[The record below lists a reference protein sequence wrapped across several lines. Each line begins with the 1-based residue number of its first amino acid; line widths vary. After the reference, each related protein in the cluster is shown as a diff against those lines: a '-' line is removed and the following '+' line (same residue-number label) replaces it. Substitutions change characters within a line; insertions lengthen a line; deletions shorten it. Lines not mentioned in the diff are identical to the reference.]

1 MTHERIRHLSA
12 RRTQPVRERRPR
24 AGFTIISMLVAMIL
38 LGVGMM
44 SLAAANAQT
53 VTMQALA
60 QNRTS
65 AISLAR
71 GYLEQVRTRDPW
83 SIQSES
89 AVLLAS
95 DGTVSATGAFSRTLS
110 VTVTRNN
117 LIQIVVNVV
126 YPRGAQPVK
135 LTTSLFRGNGLS
147 AAP

>member
-1 MTHERIRHLSA
+1 MTYRRRSA
-12 RRTQPVRERRPR
+12 RVHQRGAQTRHMRR
-24 AGFTIISMLVAMIL
+24 GFTVVSMLVAMIL

-44 SLAAANAQT
+44 SLAGANAQT

-65 AISLAR
+65 AIALAR
-71 GYLEQVRTRDPW
+71 AYLEQVRTRDPW
-83 SIQSES
+83 TIQSES

-95 DGTVSATGAFSRTLS
+95 DGTPSATGAFTRTMN

-117 LIQIVVNVV
+117 LIQIIINVT

>member
-1 MTHERIRHLSA
+1 MKRTLNRA
-12 RRTQPVRERRPR
+12 RSRRQRVRVTGSRT
-24 AGFTIISMLVAMIL
+24 GFTIVSMLVAMIL

-44 SLAAANAQT
+44 SLAGANAQT
-53 VTMQALA
+53 VSMQALA

-71 GYLEQVRTRDPW
+71 AYLEQVRTRDPW
-83 SIQSES
+83 TVQSES
-89 AVLLAS
+89 AVLLAN
-95 DGTVSATGAFSRTLS
+95 DGTPSASGAFSRTMD

-117 LIQIVVNVV
+117 LIQIIINVT

-147 AAP
+147 VAP